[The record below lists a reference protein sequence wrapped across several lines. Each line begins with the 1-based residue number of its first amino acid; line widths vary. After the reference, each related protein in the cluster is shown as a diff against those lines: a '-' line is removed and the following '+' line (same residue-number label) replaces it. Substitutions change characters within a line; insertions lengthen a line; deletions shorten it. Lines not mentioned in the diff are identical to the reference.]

1 MGQQLESGEVVS
13 FVSTVR
19 LVSFLPRNHQLPQN
33 LTLSMLPPQLH
44 DVAVSSSYFFLR
56 IWSYMLLIVRNGVPS
71 TTLHV
76 EQNGAQGMSERAA
89 LIFKLIGV

>member
-1 MGQQLESGEVVS
+1 
-13 FVSTVR
+13 
-19 LVSFLPRNHQLPQN
+19 
-33 LTLSMLPPQLH
+33 
-44 DVAVSSSYFFLR
+44 
-56 IWSYMLLIVRNGVPS
+56 MLLIVRNGVPS